1 MRWTTALVVSLGTAL
16 FATEARADFESWTW
30 IEHRSPL
37 LRENPR
43 STRLMFR
50 GFYEL
55 RFTGRHQGLGLAFA
69 RVGPMFEALPWLTVA
84 LNYAAMVSSTP
95 PSREQWWEQR
105 IEVEGTATLRLGA
118 LTLSHR
124 QRYESRWREGW
135 QHFRLRFQGRATLI
149 PARWKAGV
157 YLWEEALID
166 PNATNASG
174 PAAGFYE
181 NRAGVGLTFPLAREL
196 KIDVGYALRVRQPS
210 SWEFDHVIH
219 TSFAFNFAD

>member
-1 MRWTTALVVSLGTAL
+1 
-16 FATEARADFESWTW
+16 
-30 IEHRSPL
+30 
-37 LRENPR
+37 
-43 STRLMFR
+43 MFR
-50 GFYEL
+50 GFYDV
-55 RFTGRHQGLGLAFA
+55 RFTARQHGLGLVFA
-69 RVGPMFEALPWLTVA
+69 RLGPVIEAFPWLSVA
-84 LNYAAMVSSTP
+84 VNYAAFNLLTP
-95 PSREQWWEQR
+95 PYGPWVWEQR
-105 IEVEGTATLRLGA
+105 VEVEGTATLRLGA

-135 QHFRLRFQGRATLI
+135 HHFRLRFQGRATLI